1 MAKIKVANEASIV
14 AKDTRYVYKI
24 QEILHEREDENGI
37 KNRVDA
43 IRIAYWKNGKFKQ
56 DAPIMLKEE
65 FISLMRAGIKK
76 NILTKQDVEGFN
88 TA

>member
-1 MAKIKVANEASIV
+1 MTTIKVISEASII

-24 QEILHEREDENGI
+24 QKILHEREDQDGK
-37 KNRVDA
+37 KNFVEA

-65 FISLMRAGIKK
+65 LISLIQAGIKQ
-76 NILTKQDVEGFN
+76 NIISRQDLD
-88 TA
+88 A